1 MKIDNEL
8 LDNLTE
14 QAKVNPRLRQSF
26 DLRSSV
32 NDGSQRMLNAL
43 EPGTEI
49 PIHRHND
56 STEVVVMLRG
66 RGVQY
71 YYDDNGQ
78 VTDEILLE
86 AGGACSAM
94 SVEIGQWHRLVALES
109 GTVIFEAKDGAW
121 QPRRD
126 EDVMSV

>member
-8 LDNLTE
+8 LDSLTE

-71 YYDDNGQ
+71 YYDDNGH

-126 EDVMSV
+126 EDVLSV

>member
-8 LDNLTE
+8 LDSLTE

-71 YYDDNGQ
+71 YYDDSGQ

-121 QPRRD
+121 QPRKD

>member
-8 LDNLTE
+8 LDSLTE